1 MSWAIM
7 KAREGYCGV
16 STFQGLSLP
25 TTLPKPCLYKQRG
38 HYTQGSTAPDGHH
51 PNQGTSVPSPPR
63 LPQPLLLTAIPIF

>member
-25 TTLPKPCLYKQRG
+25 TPLPKLCLYKQRG
-38 HYTQGSTAPDGHH
+38 HHTQGSTAPDEHMATT
-51 PNQGTSVPSPPR
+51 PTREP
-63 LPQPLLLTAIPIF
+63 AY